1 MPDEATHARSFR
13 ALRPMVLARLMEVR
27 SSLDHGLAQLDET
40 GARVQLDA
48 LLSQIE
54 AYLAAADPAPL
65 RNFLR
70 SFLTLRAAQGL
81 PPDSLLQ
88 AAVAIGDTCV
98 QMVQQESGATTAAAD
113 LARALTHT
121 GAVVTRLLVEHIAA
135 ELDRRTGELAAL
147 TGEGVP
153 S

>member
-1 MPDEATHARSFR
+1 MPDEATHARTFR

-48 LLSQIE
+48 LLSQLE
-54 AYLAAADPAPL
+54 GYLGAADPAPL

-98 QMVQQESGATTAAAD
+98 QIVQQEGGTTAASAE
-113 LARALTHT
+113 LACALTRA

-135 ELDRRTGELAAL
+135 ELDRRTGELRAL
-147 TGEGVP
+147 DEGAP